1 MAISK
6 SQNKSLKNS
15 LVPNSIMIIV
25 ENHNGAISY
34 QEAVPPMFFHGTMK
48 RLKEKYSYLYK
59 IYTVA

>member
-6 SQNKSLKNS
+6 SQNRSLRNS

-34 QEAVPPMFFHGTMK
+34 QEAVPPAFFKGTMD
-48 RLKEKYSYLYK
+48 RLKEKYGDLYNIK
-59 IYTVA
+59 TS